1 MYGKMHE
8 SDLLKSFLWYA
19 LYLSLASVLS
29 FPHPGSLQGKQ
40 LGVAAVAE
48 GLAAGG
54 PSVSILSSLG
64 AHFGGPIM
72 WCLDGSTSFIY
83 WYSKEHFLIDN
94 LIRVIYE
101 SVIQGIVQ
109 GYYTGDTQEFYRE
122 LYRGQTG
129 LWIAVSSDISRIKLL
144 RYELLGFSF
153 TIVKLP

>member
-1 MYGKMHE
+1 MQE
-8 SDLLKSFLWYA
+8 SGLTEITPQLCGAST
-19 LYLSLASVLS
+19 LYFPILSLRKVHHQGDCSSWLLDGR
-29 FPHPGSLQGKQ
+29 HSL
-40 LGVAAVAE
+40 
-48 GLAAGG
+48 
-54 PSVSILSSLG
+54 SILSSLG

-153 TIVKLP
+153 TVVKLP

>member
-1 MYGKMHE
+1 MQE
-8 SDLLKSFLWYA
+8 SGLTEITPQLSGA
-19 LYLSLASVLS
+19 STLYFPILSLRKD
-29 FPHPGSLQGKQ
+29 QGDCSSW
-40 LGVAAVAE
+40 LLDGRH
-48 GLAAGG
+48 
-54 PSVSILSSLG
+54 SILSSLG
-64 AHFGGPIM
+64 AHFGGRIT

-83 WYSKEHFLIDN
+83 WYGKEHFLIDN

-129 LWIAVSSDISRIKLL
+129 LWIAASSDISRIKLL